1 MGIYSDILL
10 TADYDHTF
18 TRPDSSIPEENVK
31 AVRYFIENGGA
42 FTLNTGRSVPML
54 EVCKDIIPANAPLL
68 LYNGGGAYD
77 LNKQEMVFCHKID
90 LDLWQVAKDCMEAFP
105 DLTFEVQGV
114 KAHYCFRENPDF
126 GIFSENNVCAWAVAQ
141 PGDDLGPF
149 LKFTF
154 YGAFHKHT
162 MEGMYEYTPEE
173 LARMDEVEAM
183 LRERYSEHCEVFR
196 AAPRIID
203 VQTKGVSKGRSAMEL
218 KEKLGKKIL
227 VSIGDGMNDRSVLD
241 VADYAFVPSDA
252 TLRDRFSNVCKCGDG
267 AVADVIYKEIPKILD
282 IQA

>member
-18 TRPDSSIPEENVK
+18 TRPDSSIPMENVE

-54 EVCKDIIPANAPLL
+54 EECKDIIPFNAPLL

-77 LNKQEMVFCHKID
+77 LDKKEMAFCHKID

-105 DLTFEVQGV
+105 DLTFEIQGV
-114 KAHYCFRENPDF
+114 AAHYCFTDNPLF
-126 GIFSENNVCAWAVAQ
+126 GEFSENNHCAWAVAK

-149 LKFTF
+149 LKFTL
-154 YGAFHKHT
+154 YGAFHKTT
-162 MEGMYEYTPEE
+162 MQGMYEYTPEE
-173 LARMDEVEAM
+173 LQRMDDVEAI
-183 LRERYSEHCEVFR
+183 LRQRYADHCAVFR

-203 VQTKGVSKGRSAMEL
+203 VQTKGVSKGRSAVEL
-218 KEKLGKKIL
+218 KEKLGRKIL
-227 VSIGDGMNDRSVLD
+227 VSIGDGLNDQSVLD
-241 VADYAFVPSDA
+241 AADYAFCPAGSII
-252 TLRDRFSNVCKCGDG
+252 SKWYPNVRSCSEG
-267 AVADVIYKEIPKILD
+267 AVADLIYNELPKILKNK
-282 IQA
+282 A